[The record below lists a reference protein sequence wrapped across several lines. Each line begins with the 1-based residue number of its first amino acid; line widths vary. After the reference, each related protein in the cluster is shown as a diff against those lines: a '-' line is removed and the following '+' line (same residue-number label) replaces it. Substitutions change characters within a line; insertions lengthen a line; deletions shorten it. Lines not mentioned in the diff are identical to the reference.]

1 MVFVKEFSIWHLT
14 RKFYAEYIL
23 VDKRKELWKLSL
35 LSGLTECFMETLKRK
50 RYLYSVERG
59 LFSLDP
65 SENEKQTLEAT
76 YILIKTC
83 SWVHIWISISELD
96 FWLIDR
102 LFYSLQES

>member
-1 MVFVKEFSIWHLT
+1 
-14 RKFYAEYIL
+14 
-23 VDKRKELWKLSL
+23 
-35 LSGLTECFMETLKRK
+35 METLKRK

-83 SWVHIWISISELD
+83 SWVHIWITISELD

-102 LFYSLQES
+102 LIKPILCRNPNYVFEPH